1 MQFLLNSALFVLVGL
16 QLPGVLDGLDGMST
30 GELVRDGALVA
41 ATVIVTR
48 LLWVFPIT
56 YLPRAL
62 TPARRRK
69 RAAPPWRGTLIVA
82 WTGMRG
88 AVSLA
93 AALAIPLTVD
103 GGDAFPHREEI
114 IFLTFSVILATL
126 LLQGLSLPYLIESLG
141 LGDVDDGTEHEEN
154 VARKRAAR
162 AALDRLEELT
172 EEEWV
177 REDTAERIGGMYRY
191 RYRRFSARFADD
203 DGESVEIE
211 ARSENY
217 QRLARELLEA
227 QRATVIEMRNAGEIN
242 DDVLRVIERE
252 LDLEDTRLEI

>member
-1 MQFLLNSALFVLVGL
+1 M
-16 QLPGVLDGLDGMST
+16 
-30 GELVRDGALVA
+30 
-41 ATVIVTR
+41 
-48 LLWVFPIT
+48 
-56 YLPRAL
+56 
-62 TPARRRK
+62 
-69 RAAPPWRGTLIVA
+69 RGT
-82 WTGMRG
+82 
-88 AVSLA
+88 VSLA
-93 AALAIPLTVD
+93 AALAIPLTVN

-126 LLQGLSLPYLIESLG
+126 LLQGLSLPYLIEALG

-177 REDTAERIGGMYRY
+177 REDTAERIGGMYQY

-211 ARSENY
+211 ARSEDY

-227 QRATVIEMRNAGEIN
+227 QRATVIEMRS
-242 DDVLRVIERE
+242 LRKV
-252 LDLEDTRLEI
+252 